1 MEIQLTDDFDAV
13 KIAQSGQCFRWYP
26 LADNQCRIFAG
37 EHTVI
42 LSQPAPDRLE
52 LTCTESEFQDFWH
65 TYFDFDCNYT
75 ALRSKVLSSDS
86 YLTQA
91 AGYGCGIRILQ
102 QDPWEMLITF
112 LISQRKSIPA
122 IQKAVEALCTAA
134 GAPIGEEQGKTLYAF
149 PTPSQL
155 AALDTDTLASC
166 GLGYRLP
173 YIEKAAQTVSQNPA
187 QFAALSQQSDAE
199 LLQSLLAF
207 HGVGTK
213 IAHCVMLFGFH
224 RLDAFPK
231 DVWINRVLDT
241 HYPNGYPFAQ
251 YTPFNGVMQQYLFF
265 FGRAEHN
272 IKGSK

>member
-1 MEIQLTDDFDAV
+1 MEIQFADDFDAI

-26 LADNQCRIFAG
+26 LADNRCRIFAG
-37 EHTVI
+37 AHTVV
-42 LSQPAPDRLE
+42 LSQPAPNCLE
-52 LTCTESEFQDFWH
+52 LTCTQAEFDDLWH
-65 TYFDFDCNYT
+65 TYFDFNCNYT
-75 ALRSKVLSSDS
+75 ELRSKILPADS

-91 AGYGCGIRILQ
+91 AEYGRGIRILR

-112 LISQRKSIPA
+112 LLSQRKSIPA
-122 IQKAVEALCTAA
+122 IRKSVEALCTAA
-134 GAPIGEEQGKTLYAF
+134 GTPIGEEQGQILYAF

-155 AALDTDTLASC
+155 AALEPDTLASC

-173 YIEKAAQTVSQNPA
+173 YVQRAAQFVCQNPA
-187 QFAALSQQSDAE
+187 QFASFSQQSDAE

-207 HGVGTK
+207 HGVGAK

-251 YTPFNGVMQQYLFF
+251 YAPFNGVMQQYLFF
-265 FGRAEHN
+265 FGRAEHHAFL
-272 IKGSK
+272 

>member
-1 MEIQLTDDFDAV
+1 MEFQLTDDFDAV

-26 LADNQCRIFAG
+26 LAENQCRIFAG
-37 EHTVI
+37 DRTVI
-42 LSQPAPDRLE
+42 LSQPAPDRLHF
-52 LTCTESEFQDFWH
+52 TCTEAEFSDFWH
-65 TYFDFDCNYT
+65 AYFDLDCNYM
-75 ALRSKVLSSDS
+75 ALRSKIVSSDT
-86 YLTQA
+86 YLSKA
-91 AGYGCGIRILQ
+91 AEYGCGIRILQ
-102 QDPWEMLITF
+102 QDPWEILITF

-122 IQKAVEALCTAA
+122 IQKSVEALCTAA
-134 GAPIGEEQGKTLYAF
+134 GTPIGEEQGKTLYAF

-155 AALDTDTLASC
+155 AALDAETLAAC

-173 YIEKAAQTVSQNPA
+173 YIEKAAQLVSQDPA
-187 QFAALSQQSDAE
+187 GFEALSKQSDEE
-199 LLQSLLAF
+199 LLQSLLSF

-251 YTPFNGVMQQYLFF
+251 YAPFNGIMQQYLFF

-272 IKGSK
+272 SPK